1 MSSVFAALATSER
14 SREKEDTDQIMA
26 EEIGSTPEELAPD
39 SESQEISLQKVE
51 TTYDAN
57 QLQVLEGLAA
67 VRRHPAM
74 YVGGND
80 AKGLFH
86 IFKEVCDNAIDEA
99 LAGHCDRVYVA
110 INEDGSVTLMT
121 GTTGLGTGAHTAL
134 AQITAEELGVK
145 FEDVAVVHGDAIAGG
160 NELALHCDIV
170 VASQT
175 ARFGM
180 SLAQVGLAPNWFLA
194 KKLMEVLGPVT
205 TREMLLLGDP
215 LPATKLHALGLIAR
229 CVPADQ
235 LEAEAAKV
243 IGRLANN
250 APLSL
255 KAMKALTVRQ
265 LEIRDHI
272 KHDDVDALVVAAMQS
287 QDAQEGMKA
296 RLEKRT
302 AKFQG
307 K

>member
-1 MSSVFAALATSER
+1 MPELTNAVNAY
-14 SREKEDTDQIMA
+14 
-26 EEIGSTPEELAPD
+26 TPLSNLGQKYGAGTNLYMD
-39 SESQEISLQKVE
+39 SLGV
-51 TTYDAN
+51 N
-57 QLQVLEGLAA
+57 G
-67 VRRHPAM
+67 P
-74 YVGGND
+74 GGN
-80 AKGLFH
+80 A
-86 IFKEVCDNAIDEA
+86 NA
-99 LAGHCDRVYVA
+99 
-110 INEDGSVTLMT
+110 
-121 GTTGLGTGAHTAL
+121 TGAFQASPGYNWQRDQAIEATARN
-134 AQITAEELGVK
+134 ANRFG
-145 FEDVAVVHGDAIAGG
+145 AGG
-160 NELALHCDIV
+160 NELALHCDLV
-170 VASQT
+170 VASQK

-215 LPATKLHALGLIAR
+215 LPSTKLFALGLIAR
-229 CVPADQ
+229 CVPAGE
-235 LEAEAAKV
+235 LEAEATKV
-243 IGRLANN
+243 IDRLAAN

-265 LEIRDHI
+265 LEFRDAIR
-272 KHDDVDALVVAAMQS
+272 HDDVDALVQAAMKS